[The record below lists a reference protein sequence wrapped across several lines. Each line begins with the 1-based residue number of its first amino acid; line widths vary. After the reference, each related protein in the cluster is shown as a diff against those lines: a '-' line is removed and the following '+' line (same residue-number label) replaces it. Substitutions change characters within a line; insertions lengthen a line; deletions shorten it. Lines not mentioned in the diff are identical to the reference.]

1 MLQTKLYTGSDFPEL
16 LDETSGK
23 FIKLPE
29 KFSLEGFEPSQNPM
43 VPMVHKDYVFT
54 KSLFRDGALF
64 LARPHGHALWLAGPT
79 GSGKTSVITELAGR
93 LNYPVYS
100 ITCNSRMEFDDL
112 VGRPMVISKP
122 GEQPSVKFIYGPL
135 ARAMKSGGI
144 LLLNEVD
151 LCDPAQLSGLNDV
164 LEGRPLTITQN
175 GGEQIQPHPM
185 FRVVVTANSA
195 GNGDETGSYTGVLS
209 QNVAAMDRYR
219 LMRVDYLS
227 EGIETVLLKKLF
239 SNISSQIL
247 TGLVRCANKIRK
259 SYIEGELTAPMSTR
273 CLCFWTELMQD
284 YAGSQNPV
292 KDALKLCYAN
302 RLSAAEQTAV
312 FSICMSILG
321 GKWLD

>member
-54 KSLFRDGALF
+54 KSLFRDVALF

-195 GNGDETGSYTGVLS
+195 GNGDETRLLHRRPFSKRRCDGPLQADACGLFVRRNRNCSSKKALLKHFFADFDRACKMREQNSQVLYRRRVNGSYEHSLF
-209 QNVAAMDRYR
+209 
-219 LMRVDYLS
+219 
-227 EGIETVLLKKLF
+227 VLLDRTYARLCRFAESCKGCFKTLLCK
-239 SNISSQIL
+239 SLKCCGTN
-247 TGLVRCANKIRK
+247 RC
-259 SYIEGELTAPMSTR
+259 
-273 CLCFWTELMQD
+273 F
-284 YAGSQNPV
+284 
-292 KDALKLCYAN
+292 
-302 RLSAAEQTAV
+302 
-312 FSICMSILG
+312 
-321 GKWLD
+321 

>member
-54 KSLFRDGALF
+54 KSLFRDVALF

-79 GSGKTSVITELAGR
+79 GSGKTSVIAELAGR

-239 SNISSQIL
+239 ADFDRACKMREQNSQVL
-247 TGLVRCANKIRK
+247 YRRRVNGSYEHSLFVLLDRTYARLCRFAESCKGCFKTLLCKSLKCCGTNRC
-259 SYIEGELTAPMSTR
+259 
-273 CLCFWTELMQD
+273 F
-284 YAGSQNPV
+284 
-292 KDALKLCYAN
+292 
-302 RLSAAEQTAV
+302 
-312 FSICMSILG
+312 
-321 GKWLD
+321 

>member
-1 MLQTKLYTGSDFPEL
+1 
-16 LDETSGK
+16 
-23 FIKLPE
+23 
-29 KFSLEGFEPSQNPM
+29 
-43 VPMVHKDYVFT
+43 
-54 KSLFRDGALF
+54 
-64 LARPHGHALWLAGPT
+64 
-79 GSGKTSVITELAGR
+79 
-93 LNYPVYS
+93 
-100 ITCNSRMEFDDL
+100 
-112 VGRPMVISKP
+112 MVISKP

-247 TGLVRCANKIRK
+247 IGLVRCANKILQVLYRRRVNGSYEHSLFVLLDRTYARLCRFAESCKGCFKTLLCK
-259 SYIEGELTAPMSTR
+259 SLKCCGTNR
-273 CLCFWTELMQD
+273 CF
-284 YAGSQNPV
+284 
-292 KDALKLCYAN
+292 
-302 RLSAAEQTAV
+302 
-312 FSICMSILG
+312 
-321 GKWLD
+321 